1 VLTHTDARTH
11 GQTANTTPLAA
22 NCRRGY
28 LKINLLTITIHL
40 YHWKLDLR
48 RRKMSEGT
56 SREGRAETRH
66 HTGQSALRV
75 MSWSV
80 SLDTLL
86 HCAPLLKDTDRQI
99 DIWSVKR
106 GTGYCAGC

>member
-1 VLTHTDARTH
+1 
-11 GQTANTTPLAA
+11 
-22 NCRRGY
+22 
-28 LKINLLTITIHL
+28 
-40 YHWKLDLR
+40 
-48 RRKMSEGT
+48 MSEGT

-66 HTGQSALRV
+66 HTGHISSQSHV
-75 MSWSV
+75 MV
-80 SLDTLL
+80 SQSGHVTI